1 MKIDDNEL
9 RRLYSKSVQE
19 KCPELRKHCPTI
31 SNIVAFFRPWVSRKR
46 KLRII
51 DHITSCTSCSAEF
64 AFLLEIHRQQEN
76 IIRNINKESSASFPH
91 SRFLRYAPV
100 AAGLFL
106 FVFVSLFLYQHF
118 TPSHRHSM
126 DKEPIQLVQPSGRT
140 SLVYPVFFKWNADI
154 EAEYYI
160 LEIFDTSLRPF
171 WRTTDID
178 SNSYLL
184 PKDIISRMKPHEPYY
199 WMITAV
205 DSEGNK
211 NESKI
216 REFILFR

>member
-1 MKIDDNEL
+1 MKIDDQEL
-9 RRLYSKSVQE
+9 RRLYGKSVQE
-19 KCPELRKHCPTI
+19 KCLELRKPCPTLKK
-31 SNIVAFFRPWVSRKR
+31 VFTFFRPGVSRKR
-46 KLRII
+46 KLHII
-51 DHITSCTSCSAEF
+51 DHITSCASCSKEF
-64 AFLLEIHRQQEN
+64 AFLLEIHRKQE
-76 IIRNINKESSASFPH
+76 ILIRYIHKESPASVPH

-106 FVFVSLFLYQHF
+106 FVFVSLFLYQNF
-118 TPSHRHSM
+118 TPSHRHGI
-126 DKEPIQLVQPSGRT
+126 DKEPIQLVHPSGRT
-140 SLVYPVFFKWNADI
+140 SLVYPLFFKWNADK

-160 LEIFDTSLRPF
+160 LEIFDASLRPF

-178 SNSYLL
+178 SNFYLL

-216 REFILFR
+216 RVFIPFR